1 MGLEN
6 ETKPDVD
13 YVLVDFEPLHKQRWR
28 TDTVRLVCAEFP
40 PFTTCLWHQHLKY
53 GVYVVMAPLDAMEQP
68 YGQEPRPLVQKKGAV
83 FCRDH
88 TKDKLIHLATTN
100 ELPAFLIEVE
110 LLKEKADVT
119 PNGHL
124 PLHEGKGIEL
134 IKNEPEC
141 RVYRFT
147 MQDNGSEDQA
157 TTEIVVDLPPEA
169 VLLALEDCEV
179 EISGILNDK
188 HEETTHRI
196 SMKVGGDVHLK
207 AGNFGVK
214 LLTSSAN
221 KTSFVLA
228 EVF

>member
-1 MGLEN
+1 MGPKS

-28 TDTVRLVCAEFP
+28 TDNARLVCAEFP

-53 GVYVVMAPLDAMEQP
+53 GIYVVMALLDVVEQP
-68 YGQEPRPLVQKKGAV
+68 YGEEPRPLVQKKGAV

-88 TKDKLIHLATTN
+88 TKDELIHLATTK

-110 LLKEKADVT
+110 ILKEKVDVV
-119 PNGHL
+119 PNKNM

-134 IKNEPEC
+134 LKNEPEC
-141 RVYRFT
+141 RVYRFSL
-147 MQDNGSEDQA
+147 QGNDDQA
-157 TTEIVVDLPPEA
+157 TAEIVVNLSTEA
-169 VLLALEDCEV
+169 VLLALEDCE
-179 EISGILNDK
+179 
-188 HEETTHRI
+188 
-196 SMKVGGDVHLK
+196 VGGDVHLK

-214 LLTSSAN
+214 LLSSGART
-221 KTSFVLA
+221 TSFILA